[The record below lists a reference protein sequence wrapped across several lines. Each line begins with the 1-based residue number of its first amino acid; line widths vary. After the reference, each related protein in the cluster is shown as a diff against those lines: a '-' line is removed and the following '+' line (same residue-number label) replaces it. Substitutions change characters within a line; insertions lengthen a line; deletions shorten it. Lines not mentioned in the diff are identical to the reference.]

1 MVGHMGNHQAQH
13 LAAASGTDGD
23 RFIEAQEVVK
33 RFRTGT
39 ESIDVL
45 RDLDL
50 EVAAGEIVVI
60 LGVSGTGKS
69 TLLNLVGGI
78 DRPTAGRLRVGGY
91 DLATL
96 SDAELTR
103 YRRDMVGFVFQFY
116 NLIPSFTALENV
128 LSALEAA
135 GRRDDGGGERGR
147 DLLAAVGLQGKVDK
161 FPEELSGGEQQRV
174 AIARALVKKP
184 PLLLADEPTGN
195 LDPET
200 GERVLQVLLEE
211 LRGNGT
217 TMLMVTHNPALGEA
231 ADRRLA
237 LDHGRLVP
245 T

>member
-1 MVGHMGNHQAQH
+1 MVGRMGNHQAQH
-13 LAAASGTDGD
+13 LVAAAGTEDG
-23 RFIEAQEVVK
+23 RFIEAHEVVK

-39 ESIDVL
+39 EHIDVL
-45 RDLDL
+45 RGLDL
-50 EVAAGEIVVI
+50 EVSAGEIVVI

-78 DRPTAGRLRVGGY
+78 DRPTAGLLRVGGY

-135 GRRDDGGGERGR
+135 GRRDDEGAERGR
-147 DLLAAVGLQGKVDK
+147 ELLAAVGLASKLEK

-200 GERVLQVLLEE
+200 GERVLRVLLDE

-231 ADRRLA
+231 ADRRLG

-245 T
+245 A

>member
-1 MVGHMGNHQAQH
+1 MVGRMGNHQAQH
-13 LAAASGTDGD
+13 LGGSTGTEGG
-23 RFIEAQEVVK
+23 RFIEAREVVK

-39 ESIDVL
+39 EEIDVL
-45 RDLDL
+45 RGLDL
-50 EVAAGEIVVI
+50 EVSPGEIVVI

-69 TLLNLVGGI
+69 TLLNLLGGI
-78 DRPTAGRLRVGGY
+78 DRPTAGQLRVDGY
-91 DLATL
+91 ELGAL
-96 SDAELTR
+96 SDAELTE

-128 LSALEAA
+128 VSALEAA
-135 GRRDDGGGERGR
+135 GRRDDGGAERGR
-147 DLLAAVGLQGKVDK
+147 DLLAAVGLEKKTDK

-174 AIARALVKKP
+174 AIARALVKSP

-200 GERVLQVLLEE
+200 GERVLRVLLDE

-237 LDHGRLVP
+237 LDHGHLVP
-245 T
+245 A